1 MMKLEQFSK
10 KNDGGLIKLFLLL
23 KERNL
28 GKLVLLTFVLFSSSL
43 LEFASVVLLLPYLDF
58 MVNSTAWYEFIEKF
72 DNLLPTPMLHWNYRY
87 VLTLAIITCFFA
99 KNVLLAFCSFL
110 KFKLIN
116 SITAAVMADI
126 F

>member
-58 MVNSTAWYEFIEKF
+58 MVNSTAWYEFIEK
-72 DNLLPTPMLHWNYRY
+72 LTICYQSMLHWNYRY
-87 VLTLAIITCFFA
+87 VLTLAIITCFCQERLTCF
-99 KNVLLAFCSFL
+99 LLI
-110 KFKLIN
+110 FKIQADQFNN
-116 SITAAVMADI
+116 SGCDGRYLL
-126 F
+126 